1 MPMNLSSRL
10 RSRDK
15 MLLKTRVSLG
25 PVEIDAMAREDLIDR
40 IVQDAFHAK
49 STHVVA
55 TVNAQFYILAEEDAV
70 FRDCLTRSE
79 FACADGFP
87 IGIAASLLAGRRI
100 ERVAGVEIVEEI
112 CRRGSNGGLR
122 VFLLGG
128 RPNSAAILAA
138 LLMARYPG
146 LIIAGVACPPIG
158 FEKNERSLSAILD
171 EVALARP
178 HVVFVA
184 LGAPK
189 QEMFIDQ
196 YLRNLRIPIAIGVGG
211 SFEIITGV
219 TRRAPK
225 LVQRVGM
232 EWMYRL
238 CQEPQRL
245 WRRYLLGN
253 PQFLWILSKYIVW
266 GQETLQV
273 GTPFYPQGAQQ
284 SLLIQRGA
292 GRPGRDC

>member
-1 MPMNLSSRL
+1 MPMHISFRL
-10 RSRDK
+10 RPKDK
-15 MLLKTRVSLG
+15 RLLKARVSLG
-25 PVEIDAMAREDLIDR
+25 PVEVDAIPREDLIER
-40 IVQDAFHAK
+40 IVQDAFRAE
-49 STHVVA
+49 STRVVA
-55 TVNAQFYILAEEDAV
+55 TVNAQFYVLADGDSV
-70 FRDCLTRSE
+70 FRDCLKRSE
-79 FACADGFP
+79 FTCADGFP
-87 IGIAASLLAGRRI
+87 IGIAASLLAGHRI

-112 CRRGSNGGLR
+112 CRRGSSGGLR

-128 RPNSAAILAA
+128 RPGSAAQLAA
-138 LLMARYPG
+138 LLTERYPG
-146 LIIAGVACPPIG
+146 LTSAGGACPPVG
-158 FEKNERSLSAILD
+158 FEKCAQSLSAILG
-171 EVALARP
+171 EVAAARP

-196 YLRNLRIPIAIGVGG
+196 YLRNLRIPIAVGVGG

-225 LVQRVGM
+225 LVQHVGM

-253 PQFLWILSKYIVW
+253 PQFLWIMSRYFIL
-266 GQETLQV
+266 GQEAMQA
-273 GTPFYPQGAQQ
+273 GHSSYAQGAKQ
-284 SLLIQRGA
+284 LMRK
-292 GRPGRDC
+292 GRPATSHVPWN